1 MVERSPGSAD
11 RPRTSVSEHRA
22 TRAIEGGK
30 ANPAWIN
37 EALVQCR
44 KDVELARTAAAGGNP
59 KGAVT
64 NAYDAVRA
72 AVACHMNASGLR
84 IANQQGAHVVAVD
97 YAAEA
102 MADVFDGTRLVQ
114 YEQLRRLR
122 NTAEYPFSSPT
133 RVPVTDNDATVAV
146 KLAEHTVE
154 AVIAWWAKKSPK
166 RR

>member
-1 MVERSPGSAD
+1 MVERPRNGD

-22 TRAIEGGK
+22 TRAIEAGK

-44 KDVELARTAAAGGNP
+44 KDVKLARSAAAAGNS

-64 NAYDAVRA
+64 NAYDAIRA

-84 IANQQGAHVVAVD
+84 ITNQQGAHVVAVD

-102 MADVFDGTRLVQ
+102 MADVFDGKQLVQ

-133 RVPVTDNDATVAV
+133 RVPVTDKDAAVAV
-146 KLAEHTVE
+146 LLAEHTVE
-154 AVIAWWAKKSPK
+154 AVIVWWAKRSPK

>member
-1 MVERSPGSAD
+1 MAERRPPGGTS
-11 RPRTSVSEHRA
+11 RRTAVSEHRA
-22 TRAIEGGK
+22 TRAIEGAK
-30 ANPAWIN
+30 ANPAWVN

-44 KDVELARTAAAGGNP
+44 KDVDLARSAAGAGNH

-64 NAYDAVRA
+64 NACDAIRA

-84 IANQQGAHVVAVD
+84 VTNQQGAHVVAVD

-102 MADVFDGTRLVQ
+102 MGDVFDETRLAQ

-122 NTAEYPFSSPT
+122 HTAEYPFSSPT
-133 RVPVTDNDATVAV
+133 HVPVTGKDAAVAV
-146 KLAEHTVE
+146 ALADGTVK
-154 AVIAWWAKKSPK
+154 AVIAWWAKKSAK

>member
-1 MVERSPGSAD
+1 MAERPQKGA

-22 TRAIEGGK
+22 TKAIEAGRT
-30 ANPAWIN
+30 NPAWIN

-44 KDVELARTAAAGGNP
+44 KDVELARNAAVAGNP

-64 NAYDAVRA
+64 NAYDAIRA

-84 IANQQGAHVVAVD
+84 IVNQQGAHVVAVD

-102 MADVFDGTRLVQ
+102 MADVFDRTQLVQ

-133 RVPVTDNDATVAV
+133 RVPVTDRDAAVAV
-146 KLAEHTVE
+146 ALAEHTVE
-154 AVIAWWAKKSPK
+154 AVIAWWAKRSSK

>member
-1 MVERSPGSAD
+1 MVERPPRKDAH
-11 RPRTSVSEHRA
+11 PRTAVSEHRA

-30 ANPAWIN
+30 TNPAWIN

-44 KDVELARTAAAGGNP
+44 KDVELARSAAAAGNH

-64 NAYDAVRA
+64 NAYDAIRA

-84 IANQQGAHVVAVD
+84 VTNQQGAHVVAVD

-102 MADVFDGTRLVQ
+102 MGDVFDETRLAQ

-122 NTAEYPFSSPT
+122 HTAEYPFSSPT
-133 RVPVTDNDATVAV
+133 RVPVTGKDATAAVA
-146 KLAEHTVE
+146 LAEHTVE

>member
-1 MVERSPGSAD
+1 MVERRSGSGD

-22 TRAIEGGK
+22 TRALEGGK
-30 ANPAWIN
+30 TNPAWIN

-44 KDVELARTAAAGGNP
+44 KDVELARTAAAAGNH

-64 NAYDAVRA
+64 NAYDAIRA

-84 IANQQGAHVVAVD
+84 ITNQQGAHIVAVD

-102 MADVFDGTRLVQ
+102 MGDIFDETRLAQ

-133 RVPVTDNDATVAV
+133 RVPVTDKDAAVAV
-146 KLAEHTVE
+146 ALAEHTVE
-154 AVIAWWAKKSPK
+154 AVIAWWAKRSSK